1 MLEKLSFLIVAVLA
15 GLGGGFLSG
24 KLHAAPAPHRAAA
37 RAVAVQRFEDVTR
50 RLTVLESVTA
60 QEPEP
65 VAKAAKPAVKPA
77 PADDLSDIVGK
88 KFDHTLSDRFFY
100 RLTRSP
106 DRIDSLI
113 GKIRQEIK
121 KDPTNADLWCAFAT
135 AYGARTATMT
145 PGPEQGPVWELAV
158 QAYDEAIR
166 LDKNHWEARYGKAFG
181 TSMAPEFVGLR
192 PEAIRQ
198 FEELVDVQERQAPTE
213 EHVLVYTRLGTLFK
227 NAGNV
232 KRARE
237 VWEQGLRR
245 FPSNKQLVESL
256 DLIGDRDG

>member
-1 MLEKLSFLIVAVLA
+1 MLKKLSFLIVAVLA

-24 KLHAAPAPHRAAA
+24 KLHAAPAPRRSAA
-37 RAVAVQRFEDVTR
+37 RAVAEERFEDVTR

-60 QEPEP
+60 REPEP
-65 VAKAAKPAVKPA
+65 VAKAAKPA

-88 KFDHTLSDRFFY
+88 KFDHKLSDRFFY

-121 KDPTNADLWCAFAT
+121 KDPTNADLWCAIAT

-145 PGPEQGPVWELAV
+145 HGPEQGAVWELAV

-256 DLIGDRDG
+256 ELIGDRDG